1 MSWLRRQLLVLL
13 VLVASLGVTMAL
25 WLHEKNNA
33 ELDMRTKL
41 DFSVRDVSS
50 RIEQRIAVYEQIL
63 RGAQGLFATSLK
75 VQRSDFAAYISSL
88 QLGADYAGM
97 DGVGIVCLLKPNE
110 VAGHVQ
116 QERRQG
122 LSDFHILPEGSRPL
136 YAPVSQ
142 LEPAVGRN
150 LLMTGVDMLADPVY
164 RLAMERARDAG
175 VMSISSQLILPA
187 VANATLRSGFVMYLP
202 LYQDANQNSLAKLPD
217 ASGAGATLEARRANL
232 TGWVFAPFR
241 MVDLMASLYGENL
254 PAINIKIYDGIE
266 TNDASLIY
274 DSARPGHLDDVV
286 REHPAQPRVPPWM
299 QRFSRPLQATE
310 YVVNGGSSW
319 TIVMSALPGFE
330 QHVDK
335 DKSAMIIVAGVLL
348 SVVFALLTW
357 QLVSGRERALTLA
370 REMTRELRES
380 EARFR
385 YLAQYDELSGLPN
398 RAMFKDR
405 LQQAIV
411 QAKRDKTRLALMY
424 LDLDK
429 FKPIND
435 QLGHHVGDLLLQ
447 ALAEKMLTCVRES
460 DTVAR
465 IGGDEF
471 LILLPL
477 IEQDQDALL
486 VAEKIRLAVSQPFQI
501 AGAHVLHVS
510 CSIGIATYPEHGD
523 SEVELTRHADNAMYQ
538 AKDSGRDQIKFFTAA

>member
-1 MSWLRRQLLVLL
+1 MTWLRRQLLVLL

-50 RIEQRIAVYEQIL
+50 RIEQRMAVYEQVL

-75 VQRSDFAAYISSL
+75 VQRKDFSAYISSL

-97 DGVGIVCLLKPNE
+97 DGVGLACLVDSTE
-110 VAGHVQ
+110 VAEYVQ
-116 QERRQG
+116 QEQRQG
-122 LSDFHILPEGSRPL
+122 LIDFHIRPEGVRKQ
-136 YAPVSQ
+136 YAPVAQ
-142 LEPAVGRN
+142 LEPAVGSN
-150 LLMTGVDMLADPVY
+150 LIVVGLDMLADPVH

-175 VMSISSQLILPA
+175 VMSISSKIRLPTES
-187 VANATLRSGFVMYLP
+187 NSGIRSGFLMYLP
-202 LYQDANQNSLAKLPD
+202 VYKTPRQNNTSNIVDKAD
-217 ASGAGATLEARRANL
+217 TLEARRANI

-241 MVDLMASLYGENL
+241 MTDLMASLYGENL
-254 PAINIKIYDGIE
+254 PATDIKIYDGVE

-274 DSARPGHLDDVV
+274 DSARPSQVDAVLPGHS
-286 REHPAQPRVPPWM
+286 AQPGRS
-299 QRFSRPLQATE
+299 RFTRQLQATE

-319 TIVMSALPGFE
+319 TIVMSTLPGFE
-330 QHVDK
+330 EHVDK

-348 SVVFALLTW
+348 SIVFALLTW
-357 QLVSGRERALTLA
+357 QLATGRERALTLA

-411 QAKRDKTRLALMY
+411 QARRDKTRLALMY

-447 ALAEKMLTCVRES
+447 AAALKMLSCVRES

-477 IEQDQDALL
+477 IEQDQDALF
-486 VAEKIRLAVSQPFQI
+486 VAEKIRDAISQPFHL
-501 AGAHVLHVS
+501 AGGHVLHVS
-510 CSIGIATYPEHGD
+510 CSIGIATYPEHGEGEMD
-523 SEVELTRHADNAMYQ
+523 LSRHADNAMYQ
-538 AKDSGRDQIKFFTAA
+538 AKDCGRDQIKFFGAA